1 MRDQEHI
8 PLVLMLTFKNLA
20 MNIIKKSTVL
30 MLLSVFILSS
40 CTDDLNTEPE
50 VEQTLGATLEQDPN
64 AIKGLLAKLYGGL
77 ILHGIGPLEGG
88 DQLTDILGDDSGET
102 VYLRSLWNMQEMTA
116 DLVKNRWGDGGLDP
130 LTTATGW
137 VSTNK
142 FLGYMYNRIYFQ
154 VGQVN
159 NFMLETEGLDFT
171 EKDIIRAEARLLRA
185 LSYYH
190 AMDLFGGVPVV
201 TEADGIGGA
210 LKTPSKREEVFTFVE
225 NELLEV
231 RDILPASNEYGRA
244 TKAVA
249 NMILAK
255 IYLNAEVYTGTA
267 RYDAALTASQLVV
280 NDATY
285 ALDDD
290 YQSIFQGDNFT
301 SPEIIFPL
309 IGDRINAQS
318 FGSTTYL
325 VNGSYGD
332 TTMDI
337 ASLGAQQSWFG
348 HRTTIALFGLFDE
361 FDPNSTDT
369 SIINPMFPNKDRRA
383 IFHPKGH
390 NPIMADYREWEDGYP
405 TTKFRNTYAVGTA
418 PLMAASDIDFPMFRL
433 ADAYLMY
440 AEAHL
445 RNGGGDRTIALKL
458 VNDLRERA
466 YGNADG
472 NISDTELTL
481 DFILDER
488 ARELYYE
495 AHRRQDLIR
504 FGKFTGGSYLWPWK
518 GGVADGVSIPN
529 TYNLFPFPLEALQA
543 NPNIEQN
550 DGF

>member
-1 MRDQEHI
+1 MHDQERI
-8 PLVLMLTFKNLA
+8 RSELMLTFKILA
-20 MNIIKKSTVL
+20 MNIKKNWTVL
-30 MLLSVFILSS
+30 LLLSVVLISS

-50 VEQTLGATLEQDPN
+50 VEQTLAATLEQDPN
-64 AIKGLLAKLYGGL
+64 AVKGLLAKLYGGL
-77 ILHGIGPLEGG
+77 ALHGIGALEGD

-142 FLGYMYNRIYFQ
+142 FLGYMYNRIFFQ

-159 NFMLETEGLDFT
+159 NFILETEGLDFA
-171 EKDIIRAEARLLRA
+171 EKDIIRAEARFLRA

-210 LKTPSKREEVFTFVE
+210 LKAPSKREEVFAFVE
-225 NELLEV
+225 TELLEI
-231 RDILPASNEYGRA
+231 RDIIPASNEYGRA
-244 TKAVA
+244 SKATV
-249 NMILAK
+249 NMVLAK
-255 IYLNAEVYTGTA
+255 IYLNAEVYTGA
-267 RYDAALTASQLVV
+267 QRYDAALSASELVI
-280 NDATY
+280 NDGNY
-285 ALDDD
+285 SLDDD

-309 IGDRINAQS
+309 IGDRVNAQS
-318 FGSTTYL
+318 FGNTTYL

-332 TTMDI
+332 STMDI
-337 ASLGAQQSWFG
+337 ASFGAQASWFG
-348 HRTTIALFGLFDE
+348 HRCTEALYGLFDE
-361 FDPNSTDT
+361 LNPNSTDT
-369 SIINPMFPNKDRRA
+369 SIDETDVNEDRRA
-383 IFHPKGH
+383 IFHTSGH
-390 NPIMADYREWEDGYP
+390 NPVMEDYRKWEDGYP
-405 TTKFRNTYAVGTA
+405 TTKFRNTYAEGTA
-418 PLMAASDIDFPMFRL
+418 PLMNASDIDFPMFRL

-445 RNGGGDRTIALKL
+445 RNGGGSLDAALGY
-458 VNDLRERA
+458 VNALRERA
-466 YGNADG
+466 YGNTNG
-472 NISDTELTL
+472 NIASSELTL
-481 DFILDER
+481 DFIIDER

-504 FGKFTGGSYLWPWK
+504 FKRFTGGTYLWPWK
-518 GGVADGVSIPN
+518 GGVVSGIPIPEN
-529 TYNLFPFPLEALQA
+529 YDLFPFPLEALQA
-543 NPNIEQN
+543 NPNIDQN